1 MTSPLDP
8 ELLKIP
14 AFQRKKIIQKRI
26 QAPPQ
31 FTVGDA
37 MRSAS
42 REEIYEEPMISSSL
56 SRAQENARQS
66 SSLRTPPSKPRSFQK
81 RTFTSI
87 SLHQPSLLVDT
98 YPQGSR
104 GAQSQNSRA
113 PVLSSEPLS
122 LRSYAE
128 IGTVTAVLNKIQ
140 VVIIKLSTTLKTGEV
155 LLFETDG
162 QMFEERADSIQIDR
176 KNVKT
181 AKKNAEI
188 GMKISRLP
196 RNGSKVYRVNLK

>member
-104 GAQSQNSRA
+104 GA
-113 PVLSSEPLS
+113 

-196 RNGSKVYRVNLK
+196 KNGSRVYRVNLK

>member
-14 AFQRKKIIQKRI
+14 AFQRKKVIQKRI

-56 SRAQENARQS
+56 SRAKENARQS
-66 SSLRTPPSKPRSFQK
+66 SPLRTAPSKPRTFQK

-98 YPQGSR
+98 YLQGSR
-104 GAQSQNSRA
+104 GAQSQ
-113 PVLSSEPLS
+113 LESSS
-122 LRSYAE
+122 LRSYIE

-140 VVIIKLSTTLKTGEV
+140 VVIIKLSTTLKAGEV

-162 QMFEERADSIQIDR
+162 QMFEERAESIQIDR

-196 RNGSKVYRVNLK
+196 RNGSKVYRVSLK

>member
-1 MTSPLDP
+1 
-8 ELLKIP
+8 
-14 AFQRKKIIQKRI
+14 
-26 QAPPQ
+26 
-31 FTVGDA
+31 

-104 GAQSQNSRA
+104 GAREAQNSRTSI
-113 PVLSSEPLS
+113 LSSEPLP
-122 LRSYAE
+122 LRSYTE

-162 QMFEERADSIQIDR
+162 QMFEERAESIQIDR

-196 RNGSKVYRVNLK
+196 RNGSRVYRVNLK

>member
-1 MTSPLDP
+1 
-8 ELLKIP
+8 
-14 AFQRKKIIQKRI
+14 
-26 QAPPQ
+26 
-31 FTVGDA
+31 

-56 SRAQENARQS
+56 SRAKENARQS
-66 SSLRTPPSKPRSFQK
+66 QLPSSSSSSLRATPSKPRTFQK

-104 GAQSQNSRA
+104 GAQSQFE
-113 PVLSSEPLS
+113 SSS
-122 LRSYAE
+122 LRSYIE
-128 IGTVTAVLNKIQ
+128 IGTVTAVLTKIQ

-196 RNGSKVYRVNLK
+196 RNGSKVYRVSLK

>member
-14 AFQRKKIIQKRI
+14 AFQRKKVIQKRI

-56 SRAQENARQS
+56 SRAKENARQT
-66 SSLRTPPSKPRSFQK
+66 SSLRTVPSKPRTFQK

-87 SLHQPSLLVDT
+87 SLHQPSLLADT

-104 GAQSQNSRA
+104 GAQSQI
-113 PVLSSEPLS
+113 EPPS
-122 LRSYAE
+122 LRSYME
-128 IGTVTAVLNKIQ
+128 IGIVTAVLNKIQ
-140 VVIIKLSTTLKTGEV
+140 VVIIKLSTTLKAGEV

-162 QMFEERADSIQIDR
+162 QMFEECAESIQIDR

-196 RNGSKVYRVNLK
+196 RNGSKVYRVSLK